1 MRQEGQEDD
10 EDDEDD
16 AEIRDDSRRQQR
28 RGKGEITEF

>member
-16 AEIRDDSRRQQR
+16 AEIRDDGRRQQR

>member
-16 AEIRDDSRRQQR
+16 AEIRDDCRRQQR